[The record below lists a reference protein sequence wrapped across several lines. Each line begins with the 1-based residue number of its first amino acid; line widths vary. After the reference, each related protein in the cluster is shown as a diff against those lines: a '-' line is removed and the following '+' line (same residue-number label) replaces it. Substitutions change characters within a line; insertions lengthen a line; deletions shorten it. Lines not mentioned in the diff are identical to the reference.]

1 MSKTSQI
8 LLEHLLSQKSE
19 MFKNGSETD
28 ALLDVF
34 PDILLSMTL
43 LQFID

>member
-28 ALLDVF
+28 AHLDV
-34 PDILLSMTL
+34 LLSMTL